1 MFRLSI
7 VTPEKTFYE
16 AEILSLVVPGTEGY
30 LGVLSH
36 HAPLITALKP
46 GRIEFRDADDK
57 VKIAAVSGGFLE
69 VSNNVATLLADAVE
83 WAGDIDVERAQE
95 AYDREKKRLVS
106 AGGGETDIDLPSVR
120 AAIERAANRLRVAKE
135 GAEKK

>member
-1 MFRLSI
+1 MFRMSI
-7 VTPEKTFYE
+7 VTPEKIFYD

-46 GRIEFRDADDK
+46 GRLEFRDGEDK
-57 VKIAAVSGGFLE
+57 IQMAAISGGFLE
-69 VSNNVATLLADAVE
+69 VSNNVATILADAAE
-83 WAGDIDVERAQE
+83 FADDIDIERAQK

-120 AAIERAANRLRVAKE
+120 AAIERAANRIRVYKE
-135 GAEKK
+135 THDG